1 MQVSID
7 LQAQVSVAKA
17 WLVSLVLFVFH
28 QCNLGLCFS
37 KRNQIPK
44 LNKEI
49 LGNWLEL
56 CCCCCL
62 EHGLILKMT
71 PKENSIFRLK
81 QLLLSAICMTH
92 VRITFSYSNESL

>member
-7 LQAQVSVAKA
+7 LQAHVSVAKA

-28 QCNLGLCFS
+28 QCKLGLCFS

-56 CCCCCL
+56 CCCCCFGAWFNFKDDSKR
-62 EHGLILKMT
+62 EQYIQAKTVVVECHMHDT
-71 PKENSIFRLK
+71 CQDYF
-81 QLLLSAICMTH
+81 QL
-92 VRITFSYSNESL
+92 FE